1 MQRIANDFAALFA
14 QRNGIDRSVIY
25 RALTHHYQA
34 AFLRATRDERQVL
47 RPLVNWRLYRT
58 DSRTRLRHRL
68 NFFLLCFFQ
77 FNINA

>member
-47 RPLVNWRLYRT
+47 RPLVDWRLYRSV
-58 DSRTRLRHRL
+58 SRTRLRHRL
-68 NFFLLCFFQ
+68 NFFLLRFFQ